1 MLKIR
6 NHGSGAFDF
15 FMKTF
20 ALQASPET
28 YNALRMQA
36 LCCTELWNTAMTQR
50 RNKYSWGKANANTQ
64 IEEIQEIQALD
75 IRFRDIPFSALQQ
88 VIKDLDQTYEDFL
101 TANMAFKKHQRK
113 TRPEVP
119 QFLPEDTLYPLYY
132 TTSFYTQHN
141 HQIILQAHAE
151 ASRLPLTFPED
162 SLEQQL
168 QQQPDFWLSLEAEA
182 EIHLCTQRP
191 L

>member
-1 MLKIR
+1 
-6 NHGSGAFDF
+6 
-15 FMKTF
+15 MKTF

-50 RNKYSWGKANANTQ
+50 RNKYSWGKANADTQ
-64 IEEIQEIQALD
+64 LQEIKDIQALD
-75 IRFRDIPFSALQQ
+75 MRFHEIPLSALQQ
-88 VIKDLDQTYEDFL
+88 VIKDLDQAYEDFL
-101 TANMAFKKHQRK
+101 AANMAFKKHQRE
-113 TRPEVP
+113 TRPEIP

-132 TTSFYTQHN
+132 TGDFYTRQN

-151 ASRLPLTFPED
+151 ASRLPLTFPEEG
-162 SLEQQL
+162 LPQQL

-182 EIHLCTQRP
+182 QIHLCTQRP
-191 L
+191 V